1 MDLHFGW
8 GVDFPDITSCAVDR
22 SMGAGEETD
31 KNWLLRMGSHA
42 QGAIPAYE
50 NDKKGCVG

>member
-42 QGAIPAYE
+42 QGAILIEPL
-50 NDKKGCVG
+50 